1 MIDATAISFGIN
13 KLQGAFSSIQPK
25 LSELTVSFIQYKV
38 WQQILYNAFAI
49 IALVVL
55 ILIYL
60 PIWKYG
66 KGEKDSYNNFD
77 EPGFILPTILIAIGV
92 FTAGICSVG
101 MIPDTILAIKFPEM
115 FTIQQMI
122 SSAK

>member
-1 MIDATAISFGIN
+1 MIDTTAISFGIN
-13 KLQGAFSSIQPK
+13 KLQEAFSSIQPK
-25 LSELTVSFIQYKV
+25 LSELTIQFIQYKV
-38 WQQILYNAFAI
+38 WQQLLYNAFAI

-55 ILIYL
+55 ILVYL
-60 PIWKYG
+60 PVWKYG
-66 KGEKDSYNNFD
+66 KGEKDSYSNF
-77 EPGFILPTILIAIGV
+77 EELGFVLPTIFIAIGIV
-92 FTAGICSVG
+92 SAAICSVG